1 MAEHIADV
9 VISTFGGIV
18 PNELI
23 VFLISMLPIVELRGG
38 MFAAKLFEIGYLKAF
53 LICYAGNMLP
63 VPFILL
69 FIRRVFRFLKNKKIF
84 SEIVK
89 KLEDKTYLRSE
100 KALRWKGLG
109 LLLFVAIPMPG
120 TGGWTGSLIA
130 ALLEM
135 RIRVSFPVIAFGV
148 FIADLIMGGLIYGIL
163 GSIV

>member
-1 MAEHIADV
+1 MAEYIADAAV
-9 VISTFGGIV
+9 SAFGGKF

-38 MFAAKLFEIGYLKAF
+38 MFAAKLFEIDFFKAF
-53 LICYAGNMLP
+53 LICYTGNMLP

-69 FIRRVFRFLKNKKIF
+69 FIRKIFGFLKKKKKF
-84 SEIVK
+84 SAFIK
-89 KLEDKTYLRSE
+89 KLEDKTYLKSD

-109 LLLFVAIPMPG
+109 LLFFVAVPVPG

-135 RIRVSFPVIAFGV
+135 KIRISLPLIAIGV
-148 FIADLIMGGLIYGIL
+148 FIADLIMGGLLYGIL
-163 GSIV
+163 GSVV

>member
-1 MAEHIADV
+1 MAEHIADA
-9 VISTFGGIV
+9 VISAFGGKV
-18 PNELI
+18 PDGLI

-38 MFAAKLFEIGYLKAF
+38 MFAAKLFEIGFLKAF

-69 FIRRVFRFLKNKKIF
+69 FIRKVFGYLKRKKRFSKTI
-84 SEIVK
+84 K
-89 KLEDKTYLRSE
+89 KLEDKTYVRSK

-109 LLLFVAIPMPG
+109 LLFFVAIPIPG

-135 RIRVSFPVIAFGV
+135 RIRVSFPVIALGV
-148 FIADLIMGGLIYGIL
+148 FIADLIMGGLLYGIL
-163 GSIV
+163 GSVV

>member
-1 MAEHIADV
+1 MAEHIADA
-9 VISTFGGIV
+9 VISAFGGKV
-18 PNELI
+18 PDGLI

-38 MFAAKLFEIGYLKAF
+38 MFAAKLCEIGFLKAV

-69 FIRRVFRFLKNKKIF
+69 FFRKVFGYLKRKKRFSKTI
-84 SEIVK
+84 K
-89 KLEDKTYLRSE
+89 KLEDKTYVRSE

-109 LLLFVAIPMPG
+109 LLFFVAIPIPG

-135 RIRVSFPVIAFGV
+135 RIRVSFPVIALGV

-163 GSIV
+163 GSVV